1 MLVAII
7 NEIGITFLSIFFSF
21 FTSMGITVRVKLK
34 MSWIIMVTMFII
46 VFINIAFII
55 NEIIKSIMFRNKKQM
70 QEVDPDVKGTEGD
83 EQLKAGKGSPHQHD
97 DGIAMFNEPDG
108 KKPKRI
114 NPKKIKA
121 NKDDISS
128 QNSAFVSS
136 NDGKKTSGFQ
146 KPGSSGKGSS
156 GSNENNIIQNSS
168 NDSSDGKTPA
178 GEPKGK
184 KDIRKSGY
192 GQTAIQN
199 QISMRRAGQGL
210 GERAREDFADD
221 VLVESDAGFDNPPPA
236 KKPTRKTRKKK
247 VAAKETPGQVKLGA
261 PDYEGDMF

>member
-1 MLVAII
+1 MELSLLLVAII

-34 MSWIIMVTMFII
+34 MSWIIMVTMFVI
-46 VFINIAFII
+46 VFLNIAFII

-83 EQLKAGKGSPHQHD
+83 EHLKGGKGSPHGD
-97 DGIAMFNEPDG
+97 DGIAIFNEPEGKEG

-128 QNSAFVSS
+128 QNSGVVSS
-136 NDGKKTSGFQ
+136 LDGKKTAGGARA
-146 KPGSSGKGSS
+146 PGSSGQGSS
-156 GSNENNIIQNSS
+156 GDNNIIHNSS
-168 NDSSDGKTPA
+168 SSSDGKTPGGA
-178 GEPKGK
+178 PGEKKAP

-199 QISMRRAGQGL
+199 QISMRKAG
-210 GERAREDFADD
+210 
-221 VLVESDAGFDNPPPA
+221 
-236 KKPTRKTRKKK
+236 
-247 VAAKETPGQVKLGA
+247 
-261 PDYEGDMF
+261 

>member
-1 MLVAII
+1 
-7 NEIGITFLSIFFSF
+7 
-21 FTSMGITVRVKLK
+21 MGITVRVKLK
-34 MSWIIMVTMFII
+34 MSWIIMVTMFVI
-46 VFINIAFII
+46 VFLNIAFII

-83 EQLKAGKGSPHQHD
+83 EHLKGGKGSPHGD
-97 DGIAMFNEPDG
+97 DGIAIFNEPDG

-128 QNSAFVSS
+128 QNSGVVSS
-136 NDGKKTSGFQ
+136 LDGKKTAGGAGAFRAQ
-146 KPGSSGKGSS
+146 GSSGQGSS
-156 GSNENNIIQNSS
+156 GDNNIINNSS
-168 NDSSDGKTPA
+168 NDSSDGKTPQ
-178 GEPKGK
+178 GEKKAP

-192 GQTAIQN
+192 NQTAIQN

-210 GERAREDFADD
+210 GDRAKEDFADD
-221 VLVESDAGFDNPPPA
+221 VLIESDAGFDEPQGVT

-247 VAAKETPGQVKLGA
+247 IAKDSTAAPGAGFAK
-261 PDYEGDMF
+261 PDAEGDMF